1 MQIERLN
8 SNALVVNALPDGS
21 KILVDLRKETLF
33 ALNPTAGA
41 VWDAC
46 SSPATLQEVAAKI
59 RASEDV
65 AEEAVLEL
73 QAKHLVAITGPSR
86 SAWTPA
92 AAPTAVPLVLSLTM
106 TEQKA
111 CAIHGNWT
119 QNGAGGLA

>member
-8 SNALVVNALPDGS
+8 SDALVVNALPDGS

-46 SSPATLQEVAAKI
+46 GSPMSLQQVATAIQ
-59 RASEDV
+59 ASEDV

-73 QAKHLVAITGPSR
+73 RARNLVAITGPSR
-86 SAWTPA
+86 GQWTGGTTPA
-92 AAPTAVPLVLSLTM
+92 GVPRVLSLTM
-106 TEQKA
+106 AEQKA
-111 CAIHGNWT
+111 CAIHGNWMQT
-119 QNGAGGLA
+119 GAGGLA